1 MREAF
6 FQRRVF
12 DSPASRSKQGRDAIP
27 PVFRA
32 ALAGVALLALAGCKT
47 VSMGDIT
54 GSIAAPSKPASSSP
68 ADLKAYSEQ
77 LRRLYEAHPDNRKIA
92 MAYAK
97 ALRAREL
104 NDQAAAVMENIAI
117 RYPKDHEVL
126 AAFGKALA
134 DDGQLR
140 RAQDVLIN
148 ADSPDDPNWSVMS
161 TRGSIADQLGDH
173 QAAQQYYETALKLAP
188 GEPSV
193 LSNLG
198 LSYALSHNLPRA
210 ESVLREAT
218 ASPRADMRER
228 QNLALVLALQGKF
241 AEAESVSEH
250 DLSPDQARE
259 NVASIH
265 QMISQSNAWR
275 DIQMSAAPRGRTT
288 SVARNRASPASAGPT
303 QARNDSETS
312 AASLK
317 MQQLSVDAAAR

>member
-6 FQRRVF
+6 CTTRALV
-12 DSPASRSKQGRDAIP
+12 SLATRSNNGRDPIP
-27 PVFRA
+27 LFSRA
-32 ALAGVALLALAGCKT
+32 ALAGFALLALSGCKT

-54 GSIAAPSKPASSSP
+54 GSIGAPSRPASSSP

-97 ALRAREL
+97 ALRARDL

-117 RYPKDHEVL
+117 KYPKDTEVL
-126 AAFGKALA
+126 GAFGKALA

-140 RAQDVLIN
+140 RAQDVLSH
-148 ADSPDDPNWSVMS
+148 ADSPDDPNWSVVS

-173 QAAQQYYETALKLAP
+173 QAAQQYYETALKLSP

-210 ESVLREAT
+210 ESVLREAA

-228 QNLALVLALQGKF
+228 QNLALVLALQGQF
-241 AEAESVSEH
+241 AEAEKVSEH

-259 NVASIH
+259 NVASIR
-265 QMISQSNAWR
+265 QMISQSNDWR
-275 DIQMSAAPRGRTT
+275 DIQMSAAPRSRTT
-288 SVARNRASPASAGPT
+288 PVARNRTLPASAGPT
-303 QARNDSETS
+303 LAASDSETS
-312 AASLK
+312 AASRK
-317 MQQLSVDAAAR
+317 MQQLSLDAAAR